1 MPTPTHQK
9 KLRPGKLSQLP
20 PEARAALDARLRGQQ
35 DTLEGIA
42 AWLEAEHGVTI
53 SPQALS
59 MYYRRRVLPE
69 KWRHMEA
76 IAAELNR
83 VGGEHVAAAAGQ
95 AVAQKVFE
103 WATDEQADPKLLA
116 TFYKLMLD
124 TQAQQ
129 MDARKLAML
138 ERKAAAADA
147 AEAAAQDSALT
158 PEERVQRIREIF
170 GMV

>member
-1 MPTPTHQK
+1 MLPTHEK
-9 KLRPGKLSQLP
+9 KLRPGKLSTLA
-20 PEARAALDARLRGQQ
+20 PEVRAVLDARLRGQQ
-35 DTLEGIA
+35 DTLESIA
-42 AWLEAEHGVTI
+42 TWLAEEHGVTI
-53 SPQALS
+53 SQQALS

-147 AEAAAQDSALT
+147 AEAAAKDANLT
-158 PEERVQRIREIF
+158 PEERMIRIREIF
-170 GMV
+170 GMG

>member
-1 MPTPTHQK
+1 MLPTHQK
-9 KLRPGKLSQLP
+9 KMRPGKLSQLP
-20 PEARAALDARLRGQQ
+20 PEVRAQLDARLRGQQ
-35 DTLEGIA
+35 DTLESIA

-53 SPQALS
+53 SQQALS

-129 MDARKLAML
+129 MDARKLAIL
-138 ERKAAAADA
+138 EAKARQ
-147 AEAAAQDSALT
+147 AEEALNLL
-158 PEERVQRIREIF
+158 
-170 GMV
+170 

>member
-1 MPTPTHQK
+1 MLPTHQK

-20 PEARAALDARLRGQQ
+20 PEVRAQLDSRLRGQQ
-35 DTLEGIA
+35 DTLESIA
-42 AWLEAEHGVTI
+42 AWLEAEHGVSI
-53 SPQALS
+53 SQQALS

-170 GMV
+170 GII